1 MFVNTGLIHPRLW
14 AVRLGGKGDV
24 SNSHV
29 VWKIEK
35 DIPAESSPVI
45 VDELIYIVSDKG
57 KASCIEAR
65 TGKIIWQEQ
74 LEGEYGA
81 SPVYADG
88 HVYFFNKEG
97 KTTVIKHGREFKVV
111 ATNQLG
117 DGFMASP
124 AIVGRSLILRS
135 KTHLY
140 RIEK

>member
-1 MFVNTGLIHPRLW
+1 
-14 AVRLGGKGDV
+14 
-24 SNSHV
+24 
-29 VWKIEK
+29 
-35 DIPAESSPVI
+35 
-45 VDELIYIVSDKG
+45 
-57 KASCIEAR
+57 
-65 TGKIIWQEQ
+65 

-97 KTTVIKHGREFKVV
+97 KTTVIKHGRTFKVV
-111 ATNQLG
+111 ATNHLG

-124 AIVGRSLILRS
+124 AIVGKSLILRS

>member
-1 MFVNTGLIHPRLW
+1 VFVNTGLIHPKLW
-14 AVRLGGKGDV
+14 AVRPDGRGDV
-24 SNSHV
+24 SNSGV

-35 DIPAESSPVI
+35 NIPAESSPVI
-45 VDELIYIVSDKG
+45 VDDLIYIVDDKG
-57 KASCIEAR
+57 TASCIEAK

-74 LEGEYGA
+74 SEGEYGA
-81 SPVYADG
+81 SLVYGDG
-88 HVYFFNKEG
+88 RVYFFNKEG
-97 KTTVIKHGREFKVV
+97 KTTVIKQGRTFKIV

-124 AIVGRSLILRS
+124 AIVGKSLILRS